1 MYTNRH
7 ELIHIHLRE
16 KGILS
21 SLEDMNCASA
31 ETVANAH
38 VTGAIRIFLHFILNM
53 CRPILDKLSIF
64 IFAVF
69 IIPVIL
75 FLKYFWIKIQLYH
88 LFFSSQNF
96 LQILAL
102 TPSHRGGPFFFDYYC
117 YIYVCINIQIYEFK
131 CSIHFCCS
139 CVFDFRVFFNSVINI
154 KENTA
159 CDLSMHEMYLII

>member
-69 IIPVIL
+69 YNSCYFIFKV
-75 FLKYFWIKIQLYH
+75 FLNQNTIVSLI
-88 LFFSSQNF
+88 FFFPELLPYPCPYSLSQRWS
-96 LQILAL
+96 L
-102 TPSHRGGPFFFDYYC
+102 FFDYYC

>member
-21 SLEDMNCASA
+21 SLEDMDCASA

-69 IIPVIL
+69 YNSCYFIFKVFLNQNTIVSLIFFFPELLPYPCPYSLSQRWPL
-75 FLKYFWIKIQLYH
+75 FLWLLLLHLCVYKHTNIWIQVQHSFLLFMCIWFQSFFLTQL
-88 LFFSSQNF
+88 
-96 LQILAL
+96 
-102 TPSHRGGPFFFDYYC
+102 
-117 YIYVCINIQIYEFK
+117 
-131 CSIHFCCS
+131 
-139 CVFDFRVFFNSVINI
+139 
-154 KENTA
+154 
-159 CDLSMHEMYLII
+159 